1 MIRKTFLLMLLMT
14 CSLRMSAQQE
24 PEYLMEVGGGVGVM
38 NYLGDFNSSL
48 VKDFQP
54 SASIVLRRLFNPY
67 MGLRANVSYGKMKGS
82 SKDVETYYP
91 GMQDEPYRFDNSL
104 LDVGI
109 TYEYNFWPYGTG
121 REYWGAKKLTPFVF
135 GGIGATYVKTDEKNV
150 FTANIPIGVGVKY
163 KVANRVNVGV
173 EWSMHFSLS
182 DKLDGMKDP
191 YLIESKGAFKN
202 TDCYSVLQVT
212 VTYSFMAKCKTCHN
226 DND

>member
-91 GMQDEPYRFDNSL
+91 GMQDEPYHFDNSL

-150 FTANIPIGVGVKY
+150 FAANIPIGVGVKY